1 VSYVLLAAVIVSIS
15 LGQVA
20 QKLAAT
26 SLGPGAGRIG
36 NVWLLLRS
44 GWMWAAVALLALGL
58 LLWFA
63 VLALMDVK
71 TAYPA
76 LALSFAVTAVLSG
89 VLLGERVGPRS
100 WLGVLLITVGVFT
113 LLAR

>member
-1 VSYVLLAAVIVSIS
+1 VTYMLLAAVIVSIS

-20 QKLAAT
+20 QKLAART
-26 SLGPGAGRIG
+26 LDLRAGYLGAVSL
-36 NVWLLLRS
+36 LMRS
-44 GWMWAAVALLALGL
+44 GWLWTAIALLALGL

-63 VLALMDVK
+63 VLSVMDVK

-76 LALSFAVTAVLSG
+76 LALSFVVTTLLSA
-89 VLLGERVGPRS
+89 VLLGERVGLRS
-100 WLGVLLITVGVFT
+100 WLGVLLITVGVFS